1 MKKIWKKLVCVLLL
15 TTMVIFNNSFCYASE
30 SSEKTTIE
38 GMEAFILLDDE
49 GHAVLEENEAKTAG
63 YNNQMIE
70 YVQGNLK
77 LMNELSDNS
86 GVRIDKSLKVE
97 VYTDGKNVFGA
108 GQLKA
113 KKKTKG
119 VSKVVTTWNRVRIYM
134 NNVDTLVYCLYL
146 QKWVQ
151 INGNL
156 RQTLSDYADYKHDDN
171 VKAAAT
177 IAGLNSLMAWLY
189 LYPAQQAAKPGRGI
203 IMQTDI
209 DYVTMSSTVSY
220 LSQ

>member
-1 MKKIWKKLVCVLLL
+1 
-15 TTMVIFNNSFCYASE
+15 
-30 SSEKTTIE
+30 
-38 GMEAFILLDDE
+38 
-49 GHAVLEENEAKTAG
+49 
-63 YNNQMIE
+63 
-70 YVQGNLK
+70 
-77 LMNELSDNS
+77 
-86 GVRIDKSLKVE
+86 
-97 VYTDGKNVFGA
+97 
-108 GQLKA
+108 
-113 KKKTKG
+113 
-119 VSKVVTTWNRVRIYM
+119 M